1 MTRAYNSRAMHAEPP
16 PKPSV
21 FVRHR
26 VAIAAATLALAVL
39 VALLASV
46 PLVVRAKL
54 RARVEGM
61 QARVEVESVR
71 LGWGA
76 IWLRGVRLTVPA
88 IPRLQLELKSLRVVP
103 SWRGQ
108 LRALDVAGGKLTLE
122 GELQQVEDQV
132 RRWRAGAPSAVTPSG
147 GPSPELS
154 LSGLEVQWLRP
165 LGKDSEAHLWGL
177 RGQRRGERETLGCD
191 LSRVRARGNALDAN
205 DAELVWLREGQQRV
219 LQSLQ
224 LSSVR
229 TSVAPG
235 ALAALLERPAETG
248 DVVTG
253 APAAPEPEVQQVSL
267 WQRWHALRERVT
279 QLIGQRTAQNAVL
292 KVPRI
297 QTRLRLGDQAL
308 NVGPARLQVERD
320 GGMVRANFAPD
331 AEASSET
338 LALSAQLPLDA
349 APTVLS
355 LSGGPVG
362 LDTLGVHEGDL
373 GLQRVHDIR
382 VSARSVFTLPA
393 DRSPL
398 AVAAEGQL
406 ENLAFLQPKLA
417 AGVVDTD
424 RIGWGL
430 HAKWD
435 PDSQEV
441 QLEQAHF
448 ELDRIKSTLAGTLYL
463 QEENPGADLKFE
475 IPLVSCQDLFDSV
488 PSSLLPGLGGTRLKG
503 TFSLSAAM
511 DVRLKQ
517 LADMKFDW
525 SVQNDCQIT
534 AVRQNVAPERFRRP
548 FQYPIYD
555 SLGMPL
561 VRESGPMTRDWV
573 SFSEISPYLET
584 AVIICEDSRFF
595 SHHGIDEKAIEG
607 AIVDNVQAGRFVR
620 GASTITMQLAKNLY
634 LGHEKTL
641 SRKLQEAVL
650 TVVLEQELSKQEILE
665 LYFNVIEFGPDVWG
679 IKAAAQYYFS
689 RQPSE
694 LTLAQSLYLAS
705 ILPSPGNPHALSDGT
720 LSEKWSEYLHKL
732 MHIARKIHRIN
743 DEELERG
750 LEETVRV
757 GLGHP
762 LPPLPGEQ
770 QPSLAEEPDEEPP
783 PPILDDPWLLPET
796 AP

>member
-1 MTRAYNSRAMHAEPP
+1 MHAEPP

-26 VAIAAATLALAVL
+26 VAIASATLALAVL
-39 VALLASV
+39 VAMLASL

-61 QARVEVESVR
+61 QARVEVDSVR

-88 IPRLQLELKSLRVVP
+88 IPRLQLELKSMRVTP
-103 SWRGQ
+103 NWSGQ

-122 GELQQVEDQV
+122 GELQRVQEQVE
-132 RRWRAGAPSAVTPSG
+132 RWRAGAPAAAASSAGSRAELNVSG
-147 GPSPELS
+147 I
-154 LSGLEVQWLRP
+154 EVQWLRP
-165 LGKDSEAHLWGL
+165 LGKGSELHLWGL
-177 RGQRRGERETLGCD
+177 RGERHGERETLGCD
-191 LSRVRARGNALDAN
+191 LSRVQAQGTSLDAN
-205 DAELVWLREGQQRV
+205 DAQLVWLREGQQRV

-224 LSSVR
+224 LGSVQ
-229 TSVAPG
+229 TSMAPG
-235 ALAALLERPAETG
+235 GLAALLGQSSETG
-248 DVVTG
+248 DSPAD
-253 APAAPEPEVQQVSL
+253 APTAREPQEQKSSP
-267 WQRWHALRERVT
+267 WQRWQALRARVT
-279 QLIGQRTAQNAVL
+279 RLIERHTAPDAVV

-297 QTRLRLGDQAL
+297 QTHLRLGDQAL
-308 NVGPARLQVERD
+308 NIGPARLEVERN
-320 GGMVRANFAPD
+320 GSKVRANFAPD

-338 LALSAQLPLDA
+338 LALSAELPLDA

-373 GLQRVHDIR
+373 GLQRVRDIR

-398 AVAAEGQL
+398 AIAADGQL
-406 ENLAFLQPKLA
+406 ENLAFLQAKLA
-417 AGVVDTD
+417 AGVVNTD

-435 PDSQEV
+435 PDAQDV
-441 QLEQAHF
+441 RLEQAHF

-463 QEENPGADLKFE
+463 DPENPGAALKFE

-488 PSSLLPGLGGTRLKG
+488 PSSLLPGLGGTRLQG
-503 TFSLSAAM
+503 TFSLSAAL
-511 DVRLKQ
+511 DVRLKA

-525 SVQNDCQIT
+525 SVQNDCHIT

-573 SFSEISPYLET
+573 SFAEISPYLET

-595 SHHGIDEKAIEG
+595 SHHGIDEKAIES
-607 AIVDNVQAGRFVR
+607 AIVDNVRAGRFVR

-679 IKAAAQYYFS
+679 IKAAAEYYFS

-720 LSEKWSEYLHKL
+720 LSEKWSAYLHKL
-732 MHIARKIHRIN
+732 MHIAHKIHRIN
-743 DEELERG
+743 DEELKRG

-757 GLGHP
+757 GLGRP
-762 LPPLPGEQ
+762 LPPLPGDA
-770 QPSLAEEPDEEPP
+770 QPPLAEEPDEEPG
-783 PPILDDPWLLPET
+783 PPILDDPWLVPET